1 MGLYYFNFQ
10 IQISYSNIFI
20 ILKLTIMAKAKKA
33 VDSQSFKMGWL
44 PDVPDA
50 RDFTY
55 AAPLKVM
62 QKLPVKVDLRKLCP
76 PVYNQGG
83 LGSCTANAMGAAFQI
98 TQVIQKKVTWMP
110 SRLFLYY
117 NSRVPI
123 NTENS
128 DSGAFLRDA
137 VKVMNK
143 QGMCKET
150 EWTYDDDGSP
160 GAKFTI
166 KPPAIC
172 YKQALDNQI
181 LTYQRLQNGLTV
193 LQGCLAEGY
202 PFAFGFSVYES
213 FMSAA
218 VRNTGIM
225 PMPNISTERMV
236 GGHAVL
242 AVGFDNSKQAFLVRN
257 SWGKGWGIAGYFW
270 MPYAYATSRQ
280 AADFWTIRT
289 IEGRASRRKKP
300 VAIRRR

>member
-1 MGLYYFNFQ
+1 
-10 IQISYSNIFI
+10 
-20 ILKLTIMAKAKKA
+20 MAKAKKETNTE
-33 VDSQSFKMGWL
+33 FKMGWL
-44 PDVPDA
+44 PDIPDA
-50 RDFTY
+50 RDFAY

-62 QKLPVKVDLRKLCP
+62 QNLPAKVDLKKHCP

-98 TQVIQKKVTWMP
+98 TQVIQKKATWMP
-110 SRLFLYY
+110 ARLFLYY
-117 NSRVPI
+117 NSRVYI
-123 NTENS
+123 HTENS

-137 VKVMNK
+137 IKSMNK
-143 QGMCKET
+143 DGLCKET
-150 EWTYDDDGSP
+150 EWTYDDDNSP

-166 KPPAIC
+166 KPPASC
-172 YKQALDNQI
+172 YQHALSNQI
-181 LTYQRLQNGLTV
+181 LTYQRLQNNLTI

-218 VRNTGIM
+218 VKRTGIM
-225 PMPNISTERMV
+225 PLPNTSSERLV

-242 AVGFDNSKQAFLVRN
+242 AVGFDNAKQAFLVRN
-257 SWGKGWGIAGYFW
+257 SWGKDWGLAGYFW

-289 IEGRASRRKKP
+289 IEGQTAPKKKAVKKAAKARR
-300 VAIRRR
+300 

>member
-1 MGLYYFNFQ
+1 
-10 IQISYSNIFI
+10 
-20 ILKLTIMAKAKKA
+20 MAKAKK
-33 VDSQSFKMGWL
+33 QSNPDNFKMGWL

-50 RDFTY
+50 RDFSY

-62 QKLPVKVDLRKLCP
+62 QNLPAKVNLKTICP

-83 LGSCTANAMGAAFQI
+83 LGSCTANAFGAAFQMA
-98 TQVIQKKVTWMP
+98 QVIQKKATWMP

-117 NSRVPI
+117 NSRVYI

-137 VKVMNK
+137 VKTMNK
-143 QGMCKET
+143 DGLCKET
-150 EWTYDDDGSP
+150 EWTYDDDSSP
-160 GAKFTI
+160 GAKFTK
-166 KPPAIC
+166 KPPALC
-172 YKQALDNQI
+172 YQHALANQI
-181 LTYQRLQNGLTV
+181 LTYQRLQNSLTV

-218 VRNTGIM
+218 VKRTGIM
-225 PMPNISTERMV
+225 PMPHISTERMI

-242 AVGFDNSKQAFLVRN
+242 AVGYDNAKQAFLVRN
-257 SWGKGWGIAGYFW
+257 SWGTQWGISGYFW

-280 AADFWTIRT
+280 AADFWTVRT
-289 IEGRASRRKKP
+289 VEGRAVPKNKAARKRAAKK
-300 VAIRRR
+300 A

>member
-1 MGLYYFNFQ
+1 
-10 IQISYSNIFI
+10 
-20 ILKLTIMAKAKKA
+20 MAKLKNEPATGT
-33 VDSQSFKMGWL
+33 FKMGWL

-50 RDFTY
+50 RDFSY

-62 QKLPVKVDLRKLCP
+62 QKLPSKVDLKKLCP

-83 LGSCTANAMGAAFQI
+83 LGSCTANALGAAFQI
-98 TQVIQKKVTWMP
+98 AQLIQKKATWIP

-137 VKVMNK
+137 VKAMNK
-143 QGMCKET
+143 LGMCKET
-150 EWTYDDDGSP
+150 EWTYDDASTP

-166 KPPAIC
+166 NPPVVC

-181 LTYQRLQNGLTV
+181 LTYQRLQNSLTV

-213 FMSAA
+213 FMSD
-218 VRNTGIM
+218 VVKRTGIM
-225 PMPNISTERMV
+225 PMPDISNERMV

-257 SWGKGWGIAGYFW
+257 SWGKTWGLAGYFW
-270 MPYAYATSRQ
+270 MPYPYATSRQ
-280 AADFWTIRT
+280 ASDFWTVRT
-289 IEGRASRRKKP
+289 IEGRPARKKKA
-300 VAIRRR
+300 VSKK